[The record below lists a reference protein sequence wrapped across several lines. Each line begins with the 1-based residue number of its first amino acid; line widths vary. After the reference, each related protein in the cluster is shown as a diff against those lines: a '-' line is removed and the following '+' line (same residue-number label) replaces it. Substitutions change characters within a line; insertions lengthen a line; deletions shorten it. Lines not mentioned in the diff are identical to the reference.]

1 MYIWTVQLQIIVI
14 YFSFEKLKFFYI
26 NNCCVHTHD
35 QKRKFSVLYRKT
47 VNEDLQRAKTIQ
59 MLSYLQL
66 VILCISKKFI
76 KLSL

>member
-1 MYIWTVQLQIIVI
+1 MDCTLQIFNFNLFVALRNFKI
-14 YFSFEKLKFFYI
+14 LI
-26 NNCCVHTHD
+26 NNCVHTHD
-35 QKRKFSVLYRKT
+35 LKRKLSVLYRKT